1 MLFVAAASA
10 ASSPCAGSS
19 LFFCEDFGA
28 GRDGWVEGRGD
39 AKQFASHKHPWPASV
54 AKADDAGVLLDRR
67 LGAGVLGKALPKAV
81 RMSEVPLSLSFEL
94 TGVNA
99 FDEEEREVGML
110 LHPMTCYGA
119 DVKLLGWFGPQTPP
133 LEDSS
138 ENSPFVL
145 QFGPEKECR
154 PGRPDASTRKKGRLS
169 LHILSIPEGDDAQP
183 YLHELREVSEDEL
196 EVPRREKGLPSLLE
210 MKRNITHRFSLNT
223 QPDGA
228 FTIYKDDA
236 LVLRGR
242 MDEDFLPPLFP
253 KDVPPIS
260 AVSLQ
265 MQPAGTTSMLF
276 DNVVLDTAAD
286 RAAVDA
292 FAAATFDATLAE
304 QRKAVDAWKQKQR
317 RAKVERSKHVFD
329 DRDAPFWEKED
340 QTIAY
345 WIYASAGVVLLAIL
359 LLLCAPAKPEDDD
372 EKRD

>member
-39 AKQFASHKHPWPASV
+39 AKQFASHKHPWPSNTH
-54 AKADDAGVLLDRR
+54 KADDAGVLLDRR

-81 RMSEVPLSLSFEL
+81 RMDEVPLSLSFEL

-110 LHPMTCYGA
+110 LHP
-119 DVKLLGWFGPQTPP
+119 
-133 LEDSS
+133 
-138 ENSPFVL
+138 
-145 QFGPEKECR
+145 
-154 PGRPDASTRKKGRLS
+154 
-169 LHILSIPEGDDAQP
+169 
-183 YLHELREVSEDEL
+183 
-196 EVPRREKGLPSLLE
+196 
-210 MKRNITHRFSLNT
+210 
-223 QPDGA
+223 
-228 FTIYKDDA
+228 
-236 LVLRGR
+236 
-242 MDEDFLPPLFP
+242 
-253 KDVPPIS
+253 
-260 AVSLQ
+260 
-265 MQPAGTTSMLF
+265 
-276 DNVVLDTAAD
+276 
-286 RAAVDA
+286 
-292 FAAATFDATLAE
+292 
-304 QRKAVDAWKQKQR
+304 WKQKQR